1 MRETNGRP
9 RVGAPDKGKGAIKA
23 AGGPVT
29 GKGRP
34 RRNGS
39 PSIIA
44 PPSATQPAP
53 FDPWDDARVDP
64 PFDGAPFEDHPDR
77 QDEFLVTSR
86 QVRARIGGVSAM
98 CLWRWIR
105 DGKFPVP
112 IKINGRNY
120 WRHMVVRGWVVA
132 KAAGFRD
139 LAGAEQDEAPAT
151 STDAARDT
159 AR

>member
-1 MRETNGRP
+1 MREINGRP
-9 RVGAPDKGKGAIKA
+9 GVGASDKRKGAIEA
-23 AGGPVT
+23 AGGQVT
-29 GKGRP
+29 SKGRA

-44 PPSATQPAP
+44 PPGATPPAP
-53 FDPWDDARVDP
+53 PDPWDDGRVDP

-77 QDEFLVTSR
+77 QDGSLVTSR
-86 QVRARIGGVSAM
+86 QVRARIGGISAM

-120 WRHMVVRGWVVA
+120 WPEGEVRGWV
-132 KAAGFRD
+132 
-139 LAGAEQDEAPAT
+139 
-151 STDAARDT
+151 AARS
-159 AR
+159 ARKPHDVVAPDAQSC